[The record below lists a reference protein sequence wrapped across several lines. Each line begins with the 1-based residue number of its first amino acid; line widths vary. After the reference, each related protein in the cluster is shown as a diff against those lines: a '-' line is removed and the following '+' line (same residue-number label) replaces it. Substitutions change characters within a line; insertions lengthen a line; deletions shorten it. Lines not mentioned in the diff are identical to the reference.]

1 MANQN
6 HDENIKT
13 FEDVMSQNSASLINY
28 RSEVGGKEVVKEML
42 EYEVRS
48 EEGEQQYEKETR
60 TNHNNNHHKV
70 ETHSLDQ

>member
-28 RSEVGGKEVVKEML
+28 GSEVGGKVMVKEMH

-48 EEGEQQYEKETR
+48 EEGEQQYDKETR
-60 TNHNNNHHKV
+60 ANHNNNHHKV
-70 ETHSLDQ
+70 ETHSLDE